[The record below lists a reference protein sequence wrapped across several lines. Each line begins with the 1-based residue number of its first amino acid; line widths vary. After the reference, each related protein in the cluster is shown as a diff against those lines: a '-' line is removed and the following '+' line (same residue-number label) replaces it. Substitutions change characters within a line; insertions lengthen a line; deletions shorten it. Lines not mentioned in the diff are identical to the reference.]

1 MSRSQ
6 TSFLVCDPVVNTLIF
21 PSLLGAGRN
30 TAIYQMNCIAAIVPQ
45 LVGKF
50 LVGQSK
56 ILGFKRIISSPDP
69 ADNGTPY
76 LCNYAVD
83 VALPSPVIG
92 AGTTQIEVYNPFRV
106 NSLVLVSSSGRDTSR
121 YTMYWVNEYAND
133 DVAQSLGLVSQKV
146 FPDPNV
152 PP

>member
-6 TSFLVCDPVVNTLIF
+6 TSFLTTDPAINTLAF
-21 PSLLGAGRN
+21 PSLLGAARP
-30 TAIYQMNCIAAIVPQ
+30 AIYQMNCIEAVVPQ
-45 LVGKF
+45 LNDKF

-56 ILGFKRIISSPDP
+56 ILGFKRIISSPNP

-83 VALPSPVIG
+83 VQQPSPVIG
-92 AGTTQIEVYNPFRV
+92 AGTTQIQVYNPFRV
-106 NSLVLVSSSGRDTSR
+106 NTLILTSSSDRDTSR

-133 DVAQSLGLVSQKV
+133 DVAQSL
-146 FPDPNV
+146 NAE
-152 PP
+152 

>member
-1 MSRSQ
+1 MSQSQ
-6 TSFLVCDPVVNTLIF
+6 TSFFVCNSSVNTLAF
-21 PSLLGAGRN
+21 PSLLGATRN
-30 TAIYQMNCIAAIVPQ
+30 TDIYQMNCIEAVVPQ
-45 LVGKF
+45 LNDKF

-83 VALPSPVIG
+83 VQFPSPVIVG
-92 AGTTQIEVYNPFRV
+92 GTTTQIQVYNPFRV
-106 NSLVLVSSSGRDTSR
+106 NTLILTSSSDRDTSR

-146 FPDPNV
+146 FPDPNR
-152 PP
+152 P